1 MECARSLAI
10 RILQEAPS
18 SWEGRLDHAYRLCL
32 GRPPSSRERERF
44 RQFFTRQ
51 KEILEGEPESVGQL
65 TSGTVLEFQPLQ
77 LASWVAAG
85 RAILNLDEF
94 ITRE

>member
-10 RILQEAPS
+10 RIFQEAPS
-18 SWEGRLDHAYRLCL
+18 SWEGRLNHAYRVSL
-32 GRPPSSRERERF
+32 GRVPSSRERERF
-44 RQFFTRQ
+44 RKFFARQ
-51 KEILEGEPESVGQL
+51 KEILGGEPESVQQL
-65 TSGTVLEFQPLQ
+65 TSGVVLEFQPLP
-77 LASWVAAG
+77 LATWVAAG